1 MVGKIENCSF
11 FSKIPSLL
19 RKKAPGWS
27 SSGAVLADDCPR
39 KPYDNVCAWAPDQ
52 ELIKASCVCIS
63 SFMYHGNRRG
73 WSGICVCVCVCCCF
87 FNFFKLFNFIFFNW
101 GYTCTKGYRKKK
113 IKWFDFILRRLVNF
127 QSFLKF
133 SLLKELVT
141 QLER

>member
-73 WSGICVCVCVCCCF
+73 WSGICVCVYVVVFLIFLNYLILF
-87 FNFFKLFNFIFFNW
+87 FLIEATLVLRGTEK
-101 GYTCTKGYRKKK
+101 RK
-113 IKWFDFILRRLVNF
+113 
-127 QSFLKF
+127 
-133 SLLKELVT
+133 
-141 QLER
+141 